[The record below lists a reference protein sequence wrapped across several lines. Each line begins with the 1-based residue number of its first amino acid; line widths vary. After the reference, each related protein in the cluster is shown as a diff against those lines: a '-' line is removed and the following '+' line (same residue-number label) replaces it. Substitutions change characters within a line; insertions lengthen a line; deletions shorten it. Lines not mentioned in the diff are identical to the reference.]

1 MNVKEA
7 AEYLGISIKT
17 LERKIAGGEI
27 AVAYVPG
34 ATGKQR
40 TFDRSELD
48 RFKDAQA
55 AEAAATTYVARPRV
69 APVSSD
75 ATSPSQALQRA
86 GNDQGMAMLDPA
98 LADALRAALASRI
111 TVPAPSLLLTIPQ
124 AAEWLGVSKYQL
136 ELAIGDGKLTA
147 PKIGR
152 GRRVRPEDLL
162 RLKDE
167 LFNASATKEKN
178 EREDK
183 AV

>member
-75 ATSPSQALQRA
+75 ATSPSQALQRGA
-86 GNDQGMAMLDPA
+86 NPQTIE
-98 LADALRAALASRI
+98 ASDRRLP
-111 TVPAPSLLLTIPQ
+111 TPYGARRFTSGTGG
-124 AAEWLGVSKYQL
+124 ATTSNEGYNWLVFLNVK
-136 ELAIGDGKLTA
+136 
-147 PKIGR
+147 
-152 GRRVRPEDLL
+152 
-162 RLKDE
+162 
-167 LFNASATKEKN
+167 
-178 EREDK
+178 
-183 AV
+183 